1 MLIPNV
7 SAEFNGDGFYRVQN
21 YGTQRYL
28 YLTDCTG
35 SYDMKRDVGDFGALQ
50 LYNGQEKTIS
60 DPSCILY
67 IKQYGSQIDIEGQGI
82 GIHQIVNRYV
92 DLKYFSS
99 GAFAGTYSVSAS
111 ESGVTKRICARSI
124 LYFLYVGDAF
134 SNIL

>member
-67 IKQYGSQIDIEGQGI
+67 IKQFGSQIDIEG
-82 GIHQIVNRYV
+82 
-92 DLKYFSS
+92 
-99 GAFAGTYSVSAS
+99 
-111 ESGVTKRICARSI
+111 
-124 LYFLYVGDAF
+124 
-134 SNIL
+134 